1 MKHSI
6 QLKLGLLIVL
16 LLNSSSLLAEASVPE
31 RVEYEGDPLTV
42 SLSVGNERRVTF
54 PHPVY
59 VDIPDSLMPKV
70 KTQIVGSELYWS
82 ATESFPPVRVVVGE
96 EGGNRVYLLN
106 LQGVAQDKALP
117 RLIVSSSSAGSAGE
131 TKAGPSGADNELPLS
146 MNQSRL
152 GYGGLFRYAALQL
165 YAPARLRAQETGYD
179 LTPGPIPMGR
189 IHHLVRYHRVETYAM
204 ASWHNDAFTV
214 TALSVKNVTDMTVT
228 LDPRE
233 IRGNILAAR
242 FHANHLRPGELT
254 TLFVITRRPLAESI
268 TGHAVRIDPPRAG
281 EREGRTSVN

>member
-1 MKHSI
+1 MKNSI
-6 QLKLGLLIVL
+6 QLRLGLLIVL
-16 LLNSSSLLAEASVPE
+16 LLHAALLMAEVTVPE
-31 RVEYEGDPLTV
+31 RVEYKGDPLTV
-42 SLSVGNERRVTF
+42 SLSVGKERRVTF

-82 ATESFPPVRVVVGE
+82 ASESFPPVRVVVGE

-117 RLIVSSSSAGSAGE
+117 RLIVSSPSGQE
-131 TKAGPSGADNELPLS
+131 TKTGPVGASDGSPVA

-165 YAPARLRAQETGYD
+165 YAPARLRAQEAGD
-179 LTPGPIPMGR
+179 ELTPGPIPRGR
-189 IHHLVRYHRVETYAM
+189 IHHLVRRHRVETYAM
-204 ASWHNDAFTV
+204 AAWHNDAFTV

-233 IRGNILAAR
+233 IRGEVLAAR
-242 FHANHLRPGELT
+242 FHANHLRPGERT

-268 TGHAVRIDPPRAG
+268 TGHAVRIDPPKAG
-281 EREGRTSVN
+281 DRTNRTSVN

>member
-1 MKHSI
+1 MKHGI
-6 QLKLGLLIVL
+6 QLRLGLLIVFLVNATL
-16 LLNSSSLLAEASVPE
+16 LMAAVSGPE
-31 RVEYEGDPLTV
+31 RVEYKGDPLTV
-42 SLSVGNERRVTF
+42 SLSVGKERRVTF

-106 LQGVAQDKALP
+106 LQGVAQDKSLP
-117 RLIVSSSSAGSAGE
+117 RLIVSPSSAGE
-131 TKAGPSGADNELPLS
+131 TKAGPGGADDESPNS
-146 MNQSRL
+146 MTQSRL

-165 YAPARLRAQETGYD
+165 YAPARLRAQEAGYD

-233 IRGNILAAR
+233 IRGEILAAR
-242 FHANHLRPGELT
+242 FHANHLRPEEST
-254 TLFVITRRPLAESI
+254 TLFIITRRPLAESI
-268 TGHAVRIDPPRAG
+268 TGHAVRIDPPKAG
-281 EREGRTSVN
+281 ERVNRTIVN